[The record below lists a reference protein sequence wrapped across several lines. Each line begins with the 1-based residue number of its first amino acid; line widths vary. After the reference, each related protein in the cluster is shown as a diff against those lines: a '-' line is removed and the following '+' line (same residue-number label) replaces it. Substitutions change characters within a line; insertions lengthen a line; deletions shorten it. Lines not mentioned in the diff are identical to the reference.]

1 MLLSNCERKGI
12 NYVRLS
18 AFEVLREKPIW
29 VETFWIRKVFWSP
42 VREIQQYRYVIA
54 SRNDVITYRNK
65 EHTADSTSS
74 TRDLSH
80 WTLYTIKL
88 VQIADEYFLQMRPG
102 TVNTT
107 G

>member
-65 EHTADSTSS
+65 EHTADSIFT

-80 WTLYTIKL
+80 WTRGTIKL
-88 VQIADEYFLQMRPG
+88 AYFADESLLQMP
-102 TVNTT
+102 THTLNTP
-107 G
+107 